1 MNKQENLFIEVMLV
15 LQALGF
21 QPPPTLKVG
30 KTDNAMDMIDYMNR
44 VEAEMKL
51 TGTNLLKKFK
61 GVVVPLHSGTPLLET
76 TSTGIRPESTTG
88 PDAEKV
94 TKKKKS
100 RECLSY

>member
-1 MNKQENLFIEVMLV
+1 MNKHENLFIEVMLV

-76 TSTGIRPESTTG
+76 SITGIRPKSTTD
-88 PDAEKV
+88 PDANIIKRYQR
-94 TKKKKS
+94 
-100 RECLSY
+100 RERAGRA